1 MESNKDEAIR
11 CLSIAKSSFEA
22 GDYSKAQRL
31 AEKSKRLYPT
41 EQTEQFLQIIKRQTD
56 PAPKTIPL
64 QKNNTQTD
72 RKYTTEQVNAV
83 KAILACGNCYYKVL
97 SVDKTATDAEIKKAY
112 RKKALLFH
120 PDKNSTPGADEAFKL
135 ISKAFNTL
143 SDPNKRAIHDSGGD
157 REDGRRS
164 APSYRPTYHRRRR
177 EEVSP
182 EDLFNLFFGRNGPKF
197 NQDRQR
203 QHQRQTQQRQEDGS
217 MKYFPF
223 IFIILALVLS
233 AMMSSQSEPLY
244 TFQTLSPNTY
254 KRVTSLN
261 QVDYFT
267 ILASSCVQREE
278 PVPTPN
284 TSTSFFSRRATSPPN
299 DATSPILRLTSNTSA
314 AVRIDSVGA
323 WDNDLYCGTSE
334 GTVLH
339 YSLQDNNTSAEKTLT
354 TRLERTI
361 NLGYGKKS
369 VERILLIPQ
378 VSKAIVLCAEE
389 GRIGED
395 GTVELIVVKRR
406 ALQIYKV
413 GESMYLKR
421 ELPLTEGAITLTRY
435 GRILCLADHQNYKLI
450 NLQQSSVTMLI
461 PTPQVP
467 ATTPTLLLGS
477 QLIPKPL
484 MAVVRKDEFLV
495 VSGGSG
501 AGSQTIGIFVNPNG
515 DAIRGTLQWPS
526 YPKSLCVEFP
536 YVAALLSNHTIE
548 IHNILDQNLL
558 QRIPLDPA
566 MEPRGMAFGHGIKVW
581 MDALATSLKRS
592 PWKQELTDSE
602 LQVQL
607 QREIIKYS
615 TITARILLYGKD
627 SVLAQVTTPL
637 TIQVDGLLER
647 NLVEEAMQLAEQAK
661 NTMSEDDQGTVYAE
675 RLKSELNYT
684 FQKSGLLLLK
694 ETLFDDA
701 FTLLSKGDIDPRVV
715 IQLFDDLMLD
725 SWLHSPPPILLF
737 ENVQRLIEDLGD
749 LKKIVNGS
757 LGEFKEDGSSGA
769 ADMRSVLLEN
779 AREALNKYL
788 LTEREKRK
796 HKLGQNDIECEV
808 IDSCL
813 LKIYMSQGDNDSIYQ
828 LLQHPNDCNIDE
840 CSKILY
846 ESKKYYALSVM
857 YESKH
862 MYEKALE
869 LWTRIHEG
877 ELRDDDFKNGLNR
890 VKELLL
896 KDLETADLPLPAIM
910 HYAWWLTKQSPR
922 DGVEIF
928 IRSPRARDMDP
939 DEILERLE
947 RYDNQVVRSYL
958 EYLVNNLKS
967 ENPDYCTRLACSY
980 IKDIRDEIKQNDGL
994 GLLKELV
1001 DDFKRDINPYP
1012 TDKDDDLS
1020 HSTFLGYLSTQK
1032 TQLRLVQLR
1041 LVLIRFLQ
1049 RSNIYSPEIVMNA
1062 LSEAGPLDIEKA
1074 IVFGKM
1080 NKHQESLDIL
1090 INELYDFVGAETYC
1104 VTNGHS
1110 AGIIPST
1117 TVPVRSSSLSEKPL
1131 PSVEYV
1137 SSDQMIERSELF
1149 MMLFNAYISIKDSNL
1164 MIARTMHLLNTQG
1177 LYLNI
1182 IEASHS

>member
-1 MESNKDEAIR
+1 MP
-11 CLSIAKSSFEA
+11 
-22 GDYSKAQRL
+22 YTP
-31 AEKSKRLYPT
+31 YT
-41 EQTEQFLQIIKRQTD
+41 LQ
-56 PAPKTIPL
+56 
-64 QKNNTQTD
+64 
-72 RKYTTEQVNAV
+72 
-83 KAILACGNCYYKVL
+83 
-97 SVDKTATDAEIKKAY
+97 
-112 RKKALLFH
+112 
-120 PDKNSTPGADEAFKL
+120 
-135 ISKAFNTL
+135 
-143 SDPNKRAIHDSGGD
+143 
-157 REDGRRS
+157 
-164 APSYRPTYHRRRR
+164 
-177 EEVSP
+177 
-182 EDLFNLFFGRNGPKF
+182 
-197 NQDRQR
+197 
-203 QHQRQTQQRQEDGS
+203 
-217 MKYFPF
+217 
-223 IFIILALVLS
+223 
-233 AMMSSQSEPLY
+233 
-244 TFQTLSPNTY
+244 
-254 KRVTSLN
+254 
-261 QVDYFT
+261 T

-299 DATSPILRLTSNTSA
+299 EATSPILRLTSNTSA

-339 YSLQDNNTSAEKTLT
+339 YSLQDNNTSTEKTLT

-378 VSKAIVLCAEE
+378 VSKAIVLCDSTLLFFSLPFFDPISASFIPPIKGVTCFSHDIAEE

-467 ATTPTLLLGS
+467 ATTSTLLLGS

-558 QRIPLDPA
+558 QRIPLDPV

-592 PWKQELTDSE
+592 PWKQEPTDSE

-737 ENVQRLIEDLGD
+737 ESVQRLIEDMGD

-757 LGEFKEDGSSGA
+757 LGEFKEDGSSGVS
-769 ADMRSVLLEN
+769 DMRCVLLEN

-869 LWTRIHEG
+869 LWTRMHEG
-877 ELRDDDFKNGLNR
+877 DLRDDDFKNGLNR

-896 KDLETADLPLPAIM
+896 KDLETADLSLPAIM

-928 IRSPRARDMDP
+928 TRSPRARDMDP

-947 RYDNQVVRSYL
+947 HYDNQVVRSYL
-958 EYLVNNLKS
+958 EYLVNSLKS

-1012 TDKDDDLS
+1012 ADKDDDLS
-1020 HSTFLGYLSTQK
+1020 YSTFLGYLSTQK
-1032 TQLRLVQLR
+1032 SQLRLVQLR

-1049 RSNIYSPEIVMNA
+1049 RSNIYSPEVVMNA

-1137 SSDQMIERSELF
+1137 SSDQMTERSELF
-1149 MMLFNAYISIKDSNL
+1149 MMLFNAYISIKDRCLNL
-1164 MIARTMHLLNTQG
+1164 YPMTGQLI
-1177 LYLNI
+1177 LYK
-1182 IEASHS
+1182 SS

>member
-1 MESNKDEAIR
+1 MP
-11 CLSIAKSSFEA
+11 
-22 GDYSKAQRL
+22 YTP
-31 AEKSKRLYPT
+31 YT
-41 EQTEQFLQIIKRQTD
+41 LQ
-56 PAPKTIPL
+56 
-64 QKNNTQTD
+64 
-72 RKYTTEQVNAV
+72 
-83 KAILACGNCYYKVL
+83 
-97 SVDKTATDAEIKKAY
+97 
-112 RKKALLFH
+112 
-120 PDKNSTPGADEAFKL
+120 
-135 ISKAFNTL
+135 
-143 SDPNKRAIHDSGGD
+143 
-157 REDGRRS
+157 
-164 APSYRPTYHRRRR
+164 
-177 EEVSP
+177 
-182 EDLFNLFFGRNGPKF
+182 
-197 NQDRQR
+197 
-203 QHQRQTQQRQEDGS
+203 
-217 MKYFPF
+217 
-223 IFIILALVLS
+223 
-233 AMMSSQSEPLY
+233 
-244 TFQTLSPNTY
+244 
-254 KRVTSLN
+254 
-261 QVDYFT
+261 T

-378 VSKAIVLCAEE
+378 VSKAIVLCDSTLLFFSLPFFDPISASFIPPIKGVTCFSHDIAEE

-1182 IEASHS
+1182 IEVLKSIPDDWSIDSLQEFLTSSLRQSTDKCNESQVILGLTRGENLMVNSDLIRLYEEIGPIVIDYQSTCLKCHKLIGDSIFIKENENDQVLHLHCAKLLGLVE

>member
-1 MESNKDEAIR
+1 MP
-11 CLSIAKSSFEA
+11 
-22 GDYSKAQRL
+22 YTP
-31 AEKSKRLYPT
+31 YT
-41 EQTEQFLQIIKRQTD
+41 LQ
-56 PAPKTIPL
+56 
-64 QKNNTQTD
+64 
-72 RKYTTEQVNAV
+72 
-83 KAILACGNCYYKVL
+83 
-97 SVDKTATDAEIKKAY
+97 
-112 RKKALLFH
+112 
-120 PDKNSTPGADEAFKL
+120 
-135 ISKAFNTL
+135 
-143 SDPNKRAIHDSGGD
+143 
-157 REDGRRS
+157 
-164 APSYRPTYHRRRR
+164 
-177 EEVSP
+177 
-182 EDLFNLFFGRNGPKF
+182 
-197 NQDRQR
+197 
-203 QHQRQTQQRQEDGS
+203 
-217 MKYFPF
+217 
-223 IFIILALVLS
+223 
-233 AMMSSQSEPLY
+233 
-244 TFQTLSPNTY
+244 
-254 KRVTSLN
+254 
-261 QVDYFT
+261 T

-299 DATSPILRLTSNTSA
+299 EATSPILRLTSNTSA

-339 YSLQDNNTSAEKTLT
+339 YSLQDNNTSTEKTLT

-378 VSKAIVLCAEE
+378 VSKAIVLCDSTLLFFSLPFFDPISASFIPPIKGVTCFSHDIAEE

-467 ATTPTLLLGS
+467 ATTSTLLLGS

-501 AGSQTIGIFVNPNG
+501 AGNQTIGIFVNPNG

-558 QRIPLDPA
+558 QRIPLDPV

-592 PWKQELTDSE
+592 PWKQEPTDSE

-737 ENVQRLIEDLGD
+737 ESVQRLIEDLGD

-757 LGEFKEDGSSGA
+757 LGEFKEDGSSGVS
-769 ADMRSVLLEN
+769 DMRCVLLEN

-869 LWTRIHEG
+869 LWTRMHEG
-877 ELRDDDFKNGLNR
+877 DLRDDDFKNGLNR

-928 IRSPRARDMDP
+928 TRSPRARDMDP

-947 RYDNQVVRSYL
+947 HYDNQVVRSYL
-958 EYLVNNLKS
+958 EYLVNSLKS

-980 IKDIRDEIKQNDGL
+980 IKDIRDEVKQNDGL

-1012 TDKDDDLS
+1012 ADKDDDLS
-1020 HSTFLGYLSTQK
+1020 YSTFLGYLSTQK
-1032 TQLRLVQLR
+1032 SRLRLVQLR

-1049 RSNIYSPEIVMNA
+1049 RSNIYSPEVVMNA

-1074 IVFGKM
+1074 IIFGKM

-1137 SSDQMIERSELF
+1137 SSDQMTERSELF
-1149 MMLFNAYISIKDSNL
+1149 MMLFNTYLSIKDSNL

-1182 IEASHS
+1182 IEVLKSIPDDWSIDSLQEFLTSSLRQSTDKCNESQVILGLTRGENLMVNSDLIRLYEEIGPIVIDYQSTCLKCHKLIGDSIFIKENENDQVLHLHCAKLLGFVE